1 MMDVDGAA
9 DDGSD
14 SASGS
19 ISISG
24 NQSDGNPIHI
34 PNANLEL
41 DKLMMEIAV
50 GSLGPDTLT
59 SDWRT
64 LLTLPKNGSLKRPI
78 ITRLYRDERKCV
90 EEVKAALA
98 QQSSR
103 PM

>member
-34 PNANLEL
+34 PNANLES

-59 SDWRT
+59 SDWAY
-64 LLTLPKNGSLKRPI
+64 SSYSSEEWELKRPI
-78 ITRLYRDERKCV
+78 ITQLYRDERKCV
-90 EEVKAALA
+90 EEVKAVLA